1 MRLRS
6 LSATTKKTPYVAVF
20 GQEPR
25 SNSCV
30 LEILQEQG
38 VLDEDTLPQ
47 NLIETEDDTQS
58 NDANLTMRNRLP
70 VRNRNSVWHQ
80 LMIVKQHQLRSAC
93 H

>member
-1 MRLRS
+1 MNTS
-6 LSATTKKTPYVAVF
+6 LSATTRKTPYAAVF

-25 SNSCV
+25 SNCSV

-58 NDANLTMRNRLP
+58 NDAEQAACEEQELSLP
-70 VRNRNSVWHQ
+70 PIDDSEATPTEVSMP
-80 LMIVKQHQLRSAC
+80 LK
-93 H
+93 